1 MTWILYK
8 LPANES
14 RRTELR
20 SVSGSVSHTGGE
32 DEGFFFFFFLFFFW
46 ETNVSSY
53 FFFFFF
59 DAQSSANGSER
70 ATDNIPIPPQRGRI
84 DNK

>member
-8 LPANES
+8 LPANGS

-32 DEGFFFFFFLFFFW
+32 DEGFFFFFFFFSGKQMSPA
-46 ETNVSSY
+46 T
-53 FFFFFF
+53 FFFF
-59 DAQSSANGSER
+59 DAQSSTNGSER

-84 DNK
+84 YNK